1 MSYLVLDVVALAV
14 LVVPFA
20 LAARRW
26 AGRGELGRRLAA
38 LGVAAAA
45 LLVVTAVF
53 DSLMIAAGLF
63 TYDASA
69 LLGLHVGR
77 APVEDLAY
85 PLGAVLL
92 LPSVWELLGP
102 AAERA
107 RSAGPAEATAVVPD
121 DHRPARRNP

>member
-14 LVVPFA
+14 LAVPFA
-20 LAARRW
+20 VAARRW
-26 AGRGELGRRLAA
+26 ARRGILGRRLAA
-38 LGVAAAA
+38 LGIAA
-45 LLVVTAVF
+45 LALLMVTAVF

-85 PLGAVLL
+85 PVGAVLL

-102 AAERA
+102 ARA
-107 RSAGPAEATAVVPD
+107 PAGAVAVSEN
-121 DHRPARRNP
+121 HRPARRTP

>member
-1 MSYLVLDVVALAV
+1 MSYLVLDAVALAV
-14 LVVPFA
+14 LAVPFVF
-20 LAARRW
+20 AARRW
-26 AGRGELGRRLAA
+26 AGRGVLGRRLAA
-38 LGVAAAA
+38 LGVAAVA

-102 AAERA
+102 ATVPAGAAE
-107 RSAGPAEATAVVPD
+107 PAEAAAVVPE
-121 DHRPARRNP
+121 DHRPARRTP